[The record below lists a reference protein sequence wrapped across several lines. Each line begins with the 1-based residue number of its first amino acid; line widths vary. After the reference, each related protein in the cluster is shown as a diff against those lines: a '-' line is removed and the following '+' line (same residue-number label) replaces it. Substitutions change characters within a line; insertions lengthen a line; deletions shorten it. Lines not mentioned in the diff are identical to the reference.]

1 MGQENCG
8 TDQTHY
14 CRHCLKHCQRPLRHC
29 ATENAATL
37 HSQKDFRA
45 MTHNADRPRILSI
58 PISWREIP
66 NAWRGITRRRTSPS
80 YTCAAGIVP
89 KWPWGGWALKANFL
103 GLLACKSIAQR
114 VTLFV
119 VLIALGSFGSAAH
132 ADVVYEY
139 SGNNFASFYGGYTSD
154 DSISGRLAFAFA
166 LGDNFNLASVNPTSF
181 SFSDGVQTIS
191 NTSPALAFTQ
201 FLISTNAAGDITD
214 WEISL
219 HEWSGTGQRVI
230 VTTFPSPLYV
240 DTAGFVANV
249 GWAPSV
255 TAAAYSFTPGVWW
268 QPTEGAAPAAGR
280 PVSGVP
286 EPSTW
291 AMMILGF
298 AGIGFMAY
306 RRRSQLSLAT

>member
-1 MGQENCG
+1 M
-8 TDQTHY
+8 
-14 CRHCLKHCQRPLRHC
+14 K
-29 ATENAATL
+29 
-37 HSQKDFRA
+37 KF
-45 MTHNADRPRILSI
+45 
-58 PISWREIP
+58 
-66 NAWRGITRRRTSPS
+66 
-80 YTCAAGIVP
+80 
-89 KWPWGGWALKANFL
+89 
-103 GLLACKSIAQR
+103 GLLG

-119 VLIALGSFGSAAH
+119 VLIALGSFGSAAR

-139 SGNNFASFYGGYTSD
+139 SGSNFTSFSGGYTSG
-154 DSISGRLAFAFA
+154 DSISGSLVLASA
-166 LGDNFNLASVNPTSF
+166 LGDNLNLASVNPTSF
-181 SFSDGVQTIS
+181 SFSDGIQTIS
-191 NTSPALAFTQ
+191 NTSNLASTQ
-201 FLISTNAAGDITD
+201 FWISTNASGDITG
-214 WEISL
+214 WAINL
-219 HEWSGTGQRVI
+219 HEWWSAGNGQHVI
-230 VTTFPSPLYV
+230 ATDFPSPDAY